1 MLPILFAILIILL
14 MVFSDGTL
22 RWLKEAFRPVIYA
35 VVIAYLLDSLVT
47 FFTRMLRVRRC
58 QGILLACIITV
69 GVIGFAIYKLLPKIL
84 ENISSIVYFIMEGNL
99 DIVQIVTDVKNK
111 IDNYYVQLAA
121 KYILEASESIIRM
134 LNNFLTG
141 SAGILLGF
149 AANIGAS
156 TVTIVTSFIINI
168 YMLIEKDD
176 ILARGK
182 RFIYAFCDNRNA
194 TKVIHIFSLANRTFK
209 SFLNGKLLDSMI
221 VSIICS
227 MAFFVFK
234 VPYAMLMG
242 TIIGT
247 FNLIP
252 YFGPIIG
259 SVPVVAVSF
268 FVDAPK
274 ALTAM
279 LIIIVVQQ
287 LDANFLDPKIVG
299 GNVGVSPLWIIASVT
314 VGGNLFGLPGMIL
327 GVPTVVTVKTIIE
340 ESVQM
345 RLMAKGAEHMEE
357 DKLRTGIKSRRFK
370 FMLKK

>member
-121 KYILEASESIIRM
+121 KYILEASESVIRM

-141 SAGILLGF
+141 SAGILLRF

-194 TKVIHIFSLANRTFK
+194 TKIIHIFSLANRTFK

-227 MAFFVFK
+227 LAFFVFK
-234 VPYAMLMG
+234 VPYALLMG

-279 LIIIVVQQ
+279 VIIIVVQQ

-345 RLMAKGAEHMEE
+345 RLMAKGAEHMDE

>member
-14 MVFSDGTL
+14 MVFGSGTL
-22 RWLKEAFRPVIYA
+22 RWMKEAFKPVIYA

-121 KYILEASESIIRM
+121 KYILEASESVIRV

-227 MAFFVFK
+227 LAFFVFK
-234 VPYAMLMG
+234 VPYALLMG

-279 LIIIVVQQ
+279 VIIIVVQQ

-327 GVPTVVTVKTIIE
+327 GVPTVVTVKIIIE

-345 RLMAKGAEHMEE
+345 RLMAKGAEHMDE

>member
-121 KYILEASESIIRM
+121 KYILEASESVIRM

-141 SAGILLGF
+141 SAGILLGL

-234 VPYAMLMG
+234 VPYALLMG

-345 RLMAKGAEHMEE
+345 RLMAKGSEHMEE

>member
-14 MVFSDGTL
+14 MVFGSGTL
-22 RWLKEAFRPVIYA
+22 RWMKEAFKPVIYA

-58 QGILLACIITV
+58 QGILLACIITM

-121 KYILEASESIIRM
+121 KYILEASESVIRV

-194 TKVIHIFSLANRTFK
+194 TKVIHIFSQANKTFK

-227 MAFFVFK
+227 LAFFVFK
-234 VPYAMLMG
+234 VPYALLMG

-279 LIIIVVQQ
+279 VIIIVVQQ

-345 RLMAKGAEHMEE
+345 RLMAKGAEHMDE

>member
-121 KYILEASESIIRM
+121 KYILEASESVIRM

>member
-22 RWLKEAFRPVIYA
+22 CWLKEAFRPVIYA

-121 KYILEASESIIRM
+121 KYILEASESVIRM

-168 YMLIEKDD
+168 YMLIEKED

-227 MAFFVFK
+227 LAFFVFK
-234 VPYAMLMG
+234 VPYALLMG

-299 GNVGVSPLWIIASVT
+299 GNVGVSP
-314 VGGNLFGLPGMIL
+314 
-327 GVPTVVTVKTIIE
+327 
-340 ESVQM
+340 
-345 RLMAKGAEHMEE
+345 
-357 DKLRTGIKSRRFK
+357 
-370 FMLKK
+370 

>member
-14 MVFSDGTL
+14 MVFGSGTL
-22 RWLKEAFRPVIYA
+22 RWMKEAFRPVIYA

-121 KYILEASESIIRM
+121 KYILEASESVIRM

-168 YMLIEKDD
+168 YMLIEKED

-227 MAFFVFK
+227 LAFFVFK
-234 VPYAMLMG
+234 VPYALLMG